1 MNKTSVFLKSL
12 ISACI
17 ILLAALLVFGCL
29 SHVILHDG
37 AKNMYS
43 LASVKAHFSL
53 FKWVY
58 IGLLG
63 CVFLFSAI
71 AVFLKRA
78 PERFQRAMEYRR
90 GKNVSSRLKT
100 CTRVFVFALSAV
112 LIVLGIVNG
121 GLYDVFVKAVNIC
134 TECIGLG

>member
-1 MNKTSVFLKSL
+1 MNKASVFLKFL
-12 ISACI
+12 ISACM

-43 LASVKAHFSL
+43 FASVKAHFAL
-53 FKWVY
+53 FKWAY

-63 CVFLFSAI
+63 YVFLFSTI
-71 AVFLKRA
+71 AVFLKK
-78 PERFQRAMEYRR
+78 PSKRFQRAMEYRR
-90 GKNVSSRLKT
+90 GKNASSRLKT
-100 CTRVFVFALSAV
+100 CTRVFVFALSAI
-112 LIVLGIVNG
+112 LIVLGIANG